1 MKNEATPPV
10 EIVRPASVAER
21 KRITFGIFEAD
32 LTTGEMKRSGR
43 RIRLQ
48 SQPFRVLEALLEK
61 PGQLVSRQ
69 ELQVKVWGSDVVVD
83 FEHGLGNAIKK
94 IRDAIGDSAENPRF
108 IETIAGR
115 GYRFIAPVA
124 SLPGSAEPSLGEL
137 IEPSPSVQAI
147 STKTDTRTT
156 AD

>member
-1 MKNEATPPV
+1 MENEAPATIEP
-10 EIVRPASVAER
+10 VRPASAAQR
-21 KRITFGIFEAD
+21 KRITFGVFEAD
-32 LTTGEMKRSGR
+32 LSTGELKRSGR

-61 PGQLVSRQ
+61 PGQLVTRQ
-69 ELQVKVWGSDVVVD
+69 ELQLKVWGSDVVVD

-94 IRDAIGDSAENPRF
+94 IRDTIGDSAENPRF

-124 SLPGSAEPSLGEL
+124 SLPGTAKAVL
-137 IEPSPSVQAI
+137 A
-147 STKTDTRTT
+147 TRI
-156 AD
+156 